1 MMLIA
6 TWYKVR
12 NVSPGALMR
21 CPMLI
26 PLITQCNKS
35 DAKDEVRNIMTSDDG
50 EADAAQN
57 DVDSATILSI

>member
-1 MMLIA
+1 
-6 TWYKVR
+6 
-12 NVSPGALMR
+12 MR